1 MSENDPTKLNELR
14 KSVRQMLNEIGLDRS
29 MSVIRWSGIFLNGI
43 MQKLC
48 AGIYVNEDSINR
60 LKRTMGNQPVLYLPS
75 HRSYADFVLMSY
87 ICFSY
92 DIEIPAIA
100 AGMGWFF
107 EMYILVASIILFSS

>member
-1 MSENDPTKLNELR
+1 MDELQ
-14 KSVRQMLNEIGLDRS
+14 KSVREMLNEIGLDRS
-29 MSVIRWSGIFLNGI
+29 MCVIRWSGVCLNGI
-43 MQKLC
+43 MKKLC

-100 AGMGWFF
+100 AGMGK
-107 EMYILVASIILFSS
+107 